1 MLGFL
6 HFGIFDLIDIF
17 VVAYLFYQ
25 FFVIIRGTAALNI
38 FYVII
43 VAYFIW
49 LIVQAL
55 NMTLLS
61 TILGHIMGVGVIAV
75 LIVFQQEVRRFLLML
90 GAKSQKNF
98 KINKILDRIRG
109 KEECNIPIDE
119 ILTACEYMKENKI
132 GALIVLSDSDTFENY
147 YESGQ
152 RLDAKVNGLLL
163 ETIFFKNSP
172 LHDGAMF
179 IVKDKITAAA
189 CVLPLTERTDLP
201 YYLGLRHRAAI
212 GMTEA
217 SDSLA
222 IIVSEERGQ
231 MSYAERGKV
240 ILGVEMVTLKQK
252 IKSKFFKNDKN
263 DKNNK
268 NNKKDVK
275 KQDTKTE

>member
-1 MLGFL
+1 MFGFL
-6 HFGIFDLIDIF
+6 HFGLFDLIDIF

-38 FYVII
+38 FYVVIG
-43 VAYFIW
+43 AYFIW
-49 LIVQAL
+49 LIVRAL

-90 GAKSQKNF
+90 GAKSQGNF
-98 KINKILDRIRG
+98 KINKILDRIKG
-109 KEECNIPIDE
+109 KEESNIPIDE
-119 ILTACEYMKENKI
+119 ILKACKYMKKNKV
-132 GALIVLSDSDTFENY
+132 GALIVLSNTDTFENY

-152 RLDAKVNGLLL
+152 KLDAKVNCLLL

-172 LHDGAMF
+172 LHDGALF

-217 SDSLA
+217 SESLA

-231 MSYAERGKV
+231 LSYAEFGKV
-240 ILGVEMVTLKQK
+240 VIGVEMPTLKKK
-252 IKSKFFKNDKN
+252 IESKFFKN
-263 DKNNK
+263 NK
-268 NNKKDVK
+268 GNL
-275 KQDTKTE
+275 